1 VKQLYHKALLAIIP
15 ALISGVGT
23 YWQTDSKWLEI
34 TQTAMTSML
43 DAQVDDKAIEI
54 CRDKELQIDKK
65 LSDLI
70 VTVNQMCGI

>member
-1 VKQLYHKALLAIIP
+1 MKQLYQKTLLAIIP

-34 TQTAMTSML
+34 TQTAMISML
-43 DAQVDDKAIEI
+43 DVQVDDRAIEI

-65 LSDLI
+65 LDDLI
-70 VTVNQMCGI
+70 VTVNQWCGI